1 MEKLINTKTLKEIYR
16 VSQLS
21 NHGEFICDFGFFD
34 SEEKA
39 YKELRKGFKDL
50 YKDIDFIKDCSYNNR
65 EDGEW
70 DFTKYDFIIV
80 IRAIKFNTFM
90 EV

>member
-1 MEKLINTKTLKEIYR
+1 MKEIYR

-34 SEEKA
+34 SKEKA
-39 YKELRKGFKDL
+39 YNELRKGFKDL
-50 YKDIDFIKDCSYNNR
+50 YKDIDFIKDCSYSNKD
-65 EDGEW
+65 DGVW
-70 DFTKYDFIIV
+70 DFIKHDFIIV
-80 IRAIKFNTFM
+80 IHTIKFNTFM